1 MAVTKISGMSRLVLG
16 FEVGMDEFGRPIL
29 LSQTL
34 QNVRPDADDQDVY
47 DVAQALASLQSYPL
61 GYVNRIDQAQ
71 LTE

>member
-1 MAVTKISGMSRLVLG
+1 MAVTKISGMSRMVLG
-16 FEVGMDEFGRPIL
+16 YEVGMDEFGRPIL
-29 LSQTL
+29 RSQTL

-47 DVAQALASLQSYPL
+47 EVAQALASLQSYPL